1 MNPLKAIMG
10 QNSND
15 PMNMIMQI
23 MASPNKEETA
33 MNMLRQVN
41 PQAYNMIKGGANPQQ
56 LMSQFGITNE
66 QINFIKNQFGNNIK

>member
-1 MNPLKAIMG
+1 MNPLKAMMG
-10 QNSND
+10 QSNND

-23 MASPNKEETA
+23 MASQNKEETA

-41 PQAYNMIKGGANPQQ
+41 PQAYNMIKDGANPQQ

>member
-1 MNPLKAIMG
+1 MNPLKAMMG

-41 PQAYNMIKGGANPQQ
+41 PQAHNMIKGGANPQQ

-66 QINFIKNQFGNNIK
+66 QINYIKSQFGNNIK